1 MCHEVLCDAR
11 AHRAERSA
19 GATNCGTKKYFE
31 WVAQRVTREK
41 CVTIKRR
48 RRCRP
53 VIIRPK
59 FIVHTAIV
67 NTTDENTVT
76 RTRSDSGQLPMLHPL
91 ILLFALL
98 PTARAS
104 SCFGS
109 SNKSGNY
116 VLDWRAEGTSF
127 FDDENFEFDLDDY
140 NNGASQYVNRSTA
153 LDEKLVQAHGSH
165 SVVRVGAANKTATTY
180 QRKTVKLETR
190 KSWTYF
196 LAVMRY
202 TQVPNLCGVWPAFW
216 THAEGNVWPRG
227 GEIDLLE
234 YPNDSA
240 GKSSFHTGDTRTC
253 R

>member
-1 MCHEVLCDAR
+1 MPKALLLLSALLIQIQIQIQVL
-11 AHRAERSA
+11 
-19 GATNCGTKKYFE
+19 Y
-31 WVAQRVTREK
+31 
-41 CVTIKRR
+41 
-48 RRCRP
+48 
-53 VIIRPK
+53 
-59 FIVHTAIV
+59 
-67 NTTDENTVT
+67 
-76 RTRSDSGQLPMLHPL
+76 
-91 ILLFALL
+91 LFALL

-104 SCFGS
+104 CFGT

-165 SVVRVGAANKTATTY
+165 ATLQVGAANKTETTF